1 MVSVW
6 VCEEDLFP
14 EAKNAHL
21 RFGLLEVT
29 EGFPL
34 HTDIRFDVLQLSR
47 WKTDR
52 DALSGSALGSWFYF
66 FNEAERWREVPELID
81 TGVMEEAMEILNA
94 FRTDVQLNHLYKG
107 RLEAERVERGR
118 QRELEDAQAELTA
131 ALLREAHGRAE
142 LERERAEQ
150 DAAPAELAALRAAVE
165 RERR

>member
-52 DALSGSALGSWFYF
+52 DALLRSAPGSWFYF
-66 FNEAERWREVPELID
+66 FNEAERWREVPELVD

-118 QRELEDAQAELTA
+118 QQELEDPQAELTGALTLGERA
-131 ALLREAHGRAE
+131 A
-142 LERERAEQ
+142 LERER
-150 DAAPAELAALRAAVE
+150 R
-165 RERR
+165 